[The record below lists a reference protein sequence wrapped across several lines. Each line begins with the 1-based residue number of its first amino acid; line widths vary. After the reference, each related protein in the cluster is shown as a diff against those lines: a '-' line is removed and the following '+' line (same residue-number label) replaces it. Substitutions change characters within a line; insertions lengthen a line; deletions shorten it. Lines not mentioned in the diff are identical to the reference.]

1 MVLNLLDQTLLG
13 EVFHHGRARLVAV
26 KPLVGAGLLGHATF
40 FVDHHEARQFMAER
54 DFKVIRVVGRSYFY
68 RPGPKFRV
76 NEIVGDDRDYA
87 PEERQGNLPTDQFL
101 ITGIQ
106 RMNGHGG
113 IPQHRFRPSGGHSQ
127 VF

>member
-54 DFKVIRVVGRSYFY
+54 DLKVTPAHDPNDFEIALRHKLSITTRLGRLWRGADFKSIGGWAGGTF
-68 RPGPKFRV
+68 
-76 NEIVGDDRDYA
+76 YA
-87 PEERQGNLPTDQFL
+87 PVP
-101 ITGIQ
+101 
-106 RMNGHGG
+106 
-113 IPQHRFRPSGGHSQ
+113 
-127 VF
+127 